1 MPTRA
6 PRVPLDRA
14 QVIDRAVALADR
26 DGLDAVSMRA
36 LSADLGVVP
45 MALYKHVSDKHDLLA
60 AMLDA
65 VITEYAEPPDDSP
78 WQQAVRER
86 VLSAR
91 TSLHRH
97 PWVRTVVESRG
108 APTVGALA
116 HMDAVTGDFLRG
128 GISPDLTHYALHA
141 VGSRIW
147 GFNPDAFSGRA
158 PEPGDAHPIDL
169 AQRFP
174 HVAAIVADATTR
186 NPSQGC
192 DDDAEFAFTLDLLL
206 DAVERL
212 HHAGWVSRP
221 LPGRSRR
228 VRR

>member
-1 MPTRA
+1 MPTRVS
-6 PRVPLDRA
+6 RVPLDRTRVVA
-14 QVIDRAVALADR
+14 AAIALADR
-26 DGLDAVSMRA
+26 DGLEALSMRSLA
-36 LSADLGVVP
+36 GELGVVP
-45 MALYKHVSDKHDLLA
+45 MALYKHVGDKDDLLA
-60 AMLDA
+60 AMFDS
-65 VITEYAEPPDDSP
+65 VITEYAEPSEESP
-78 WQQAVRER
+78 WQRAVRER

-91 TSLHRH
+91 ATLHQH
-97 PWVRTVVESRG
+97 PWVRTVVEGRG
-108 APTVGALA
+108 APTLGALA

-158 PEPGDAHPIDL
+158 PEPGDADPIDL
-169 AQRFP
+169 ARFP

-212 HHAGWVSRP
+212 HLAGWVSRP
-221 LPGRSRR
+221 APGRSRR